1 MKLKGG
7 LIMKGKICQMPSEY
21 ADQPTTTV
29 TLEMPVLLVE
39 KLKEAA
45 TLDGTDY
52 QAIINCYVQ
61 QGLSNNMAE
70 VKRLQFEEHAKEILE
85 KHGVNS
91 NVVDDILSKIQF

>member
-1 MKLKGG
+1 
-7 LIMKGKICQMPSEY
+7 
-21 ADQPTTTV
+21 
-29 TLEMPVLLVE
+29 MPVELVE

-70 VKRLQFEEHAKEILE
+70 LKRLQFEKHAKEILA
-85 KHGVNS
+85 KQGIHS
-91 NVVDDILSKIQF
+91 NVVDEILSKIQF